1 MTNKTNIIY
10 HFLGKEFVARR
21 TSGSEGFATVWVAMG
36 VAATILLPLLSL
48 LPCAH

>member
-1 MTNKTNIIY
+1 VINKINKIY

-21 TSGSEGFATVWVAMG
+21 TSGSEGFAIVWVAMG
-36 VAATILLPLLSL
+36 VAATTLLSILPL